1 MGVSNRQARGFHW
14 QRILLAAAV
23 LGVSLVLSACMTG
36 ERFSGLQ
43 PGMTK
48 TEVVGRLGNPNG
60 YEAAGTSERLTWSNR
75 MMSGWSYDRADYHV
89 ILNEGRVASYGT
101 GTVRQNRGPAGA
113 IVLVPLRAATRAFSR

>member
-1 MGVSNRQARGFHW
+1 MKMPSGARSKAFRRGVSNRQAGGLHW
-14 QRILLAAAV
+14 QRILLAAAM

-48 TEVVGRLGNPNG
+48 TEVVGLLGNPDG

-75 MMSGWSYDRADYHV
+75 MMSG
-89 ILNEGRVASYGT
+89 
-101 GTVRQNRGPAGA
+101 
-113 IVLVPLRAATRAFSR
+113 